1 MKNKTSF
8 YNVILAFIYVMII
21 AAGLF
26 SLVYYDRNLS
36 LRISMP
42 VLLVSIAGII
52 AVKKQKEKSCKERYR
67 TKETFPFFLLKI
79 CYNIYEESDT
89 MNNEEIT
96 RLSKMNNESEKET
109 YMNYMKSILDSYYIE
124 NKDNDNITFN
134 GVNEVIEN
142 IKKVMGE

>member
-52 AVKKQKEKSCKERYR
+52 AVKKQKEKSCKA
-67 TKETFPFFLLKI
+67 TKESEWVFLFACFALSLFA
-79 CYNIYEESDT
+79 NIYL
-89 MNNEEIT
+89 I
-96 RLSKMNNESEKET
+96 
-109 YMNYMKSILDSYYIE
+109 
-124 NKDNDNITFN
+124 FA
-134 GVNEVIEN
+134 
-142 IKKVMGE
+142 